1 MPLPHTLRADGSG
14 LFTLS
19 IVRWRSGVGTV
30 LATALLCATAC
41 AGIAHAEPV
50 SMRPQS
56 YDKTSRDGWHL
67 NIRIENEVVNSVPN
81 LANANDSRE
90 GFVTASATATAVG
103 GSNPITDS
111 IFIVGYQLGCQSDV
125 SAGLQYGG
133 TAGITPQGA
142 VGFDGAS
149 PSASVGGTGGAA
161 GFVQTVLQPGVIVD
175 LPLSN
180 MALNGNGLAML
191 DIDNI
196 HIKADAC
203 GGDVTVRSYA
213 YLRVSTDV
221 AHTQFAI
228 YGDPI
233 KI

>member
-1 MPLPHTLRADGSG
+1 MGIA
-14 LFTLS
+14 
-19 IVRWRSGVGTV
+19 
-30 LATALLCATAC
+30 LAAALVCPTTGAVT
-41 AGIAHAEPV
+41 AHAEPV
-50 SMRPQS
+50 NMRPQS
-56 YDKTSRDGWHL
+56 YDKVSRDGWHL

-103 GSNPITDS
+103 GSSPITDS
-111 IFIVGYQLGCQSDV
+111 VFIVGYQLGCQSDV

-133 TAGITPQGA
+133 TAGVAPQGS
-142 VGFDGAS
+142 VGFDGS
-149 PSASVGGTGGAA
+149 GPSASASGTGGAA

-180 MALNGNGLAML
+180 MALSGGGIAML

-213 YLRVSTDV
+213 YLRVSTDT

>member
-1 MPLPHTLRADGSG
+1 MVILPVERTREMS
-14 LFTLS
+14 
-19 IVRWRSGVGTV
+19 VQWRMRTG
-30 LATALLCATAC
+30 TALASVVAVMTVGVAP
-41 AGIAHAEPV
+41 ADAEPV
-50 SMRPQS
+50 PMRPLNF
-56 YDKTSRDGWHL
+56 DKVSRDGWQL
-67 NIRIENEVVNSVPN
+67 NIRVENEVVNSIPN
-81 LANANDSRE
+81 LANAQDSRE

-103 GSNPITDS
+103 GANPITDS
-111 IFIVGYQLGCQSDV
+111 IFILGYQLGCQSDV

-133 TAGITPQGA
+133 TAGVAPTGSIG
-142 VGFDGAS
+142 VGDGAGVN
-149 PSASVGGTGGAA
+149 VGGVAGAA

-180 MALNGNGLAML
+180 MALGQSGVAMI

-213 YLRVSTDV
+213 YLRISTDA